1 MPFARD
7 SRTCSTR
14 PATISALPRR
24 TGRRRSSGSRRSP
37 TWWWSSARRTHTTP
51 PAWRRSHVTSAPLR
65 TWSTMPGRLTK
76 AGWTAWKQSALP
88 VVPRRP
94 RSSCKVSSAG
104 LANVAS
110 TVLRRSGPPR
120 RSSGSPFRANWG
132 ANIAQA
138 RPWRTQS
145 HELVGYGQR
154 EQVVMSHLGRN
165 IFRRRAVVRGRTGRT
180 AANPLDRLSWE
191 PVPLESVEQLTCA
204 SASSL
209 VVVMVGWPDPAL
221 ARQPPDQGLDVPP
234 GRRPAGA
241 GARGP
246 GRPAA
251 ADDVTV
257 PAHDRVRGNQQPQPL
272 APRSGYH

>member
-1 MPFARD
+1 
-7 SRTCSTR
+7 
-14 PATISALPRR
+14 
-24 TGRRRSSGSRRSP
+24 
-37 TWWWSSARRTHTTP
+37 
-51 PAWRRSHVTSAPLR
+51 
-65 TWSTMPGRLTK
+65 
-76 AGWTAWKQSALP
+76 
-88 VVPRRP
+88 
-94 RSSCKVSSAG
+94 
-104 LANVAS
+104 
-110 TVLRRSGPPR
+110 
-120 RSSGSPFRANWG
+120 
-132 ANIAQA
+132 
-138 RPWRTQS
+138 
-145 HELVGYGQR
+145 
-154 EQVVMSHLGRN
+154 MSHLGRN

-251 ADDVTV
+251 AAPGAALWVSRRARPRAGHGLQGKLRRADIQAYTQETDVV
-257 PAHDRVRGNQQPQPL
+257 SAYAHMARVNPTFAKFNRIRIDEDGEPDRHDLEL
-272 APRSGYH
+272 AWLGGARAIRLTPR